1 MQDRPTRFI
10 AAHATGRNGDALVS
24 RAVRLLVRRT
34 QRRPLT
40 WHSDGW
46 RGYRTILIQAYRQP
60 LRTGRRGRPR
70 LVIPPTLRL
79 TQTVK
84 HRDRRGR
91 LQSVEVVAALG
102 TLAEVPGTV
111 HIERVNGILRDRL
124 AALTRKTHAFAKRDA
139 TWDAL
144 LALAIFDH
152 NGLHA
157 HSALRSPSVPARCS
171 PAMALGL
178 TDHLWSWSELL
189 TTPL

>member
-1 MQDRPTRFI
+1 MT
-10 AAHATGRNGDALVS
+10 
-24 RAVRLLVRRT
+24 RAVQILVRRT
-34 QRRPLT
+34 QRRSLT
-40 WHSDGW
+40 WYSDGW
-46 RGYRTILIQAYRQP
+46 RGYRAILMRAYRQP

-70 LVIPPTLRL
+70 LVVPPTVRL

-84 HRDRRGR
+84 HRDVRGR

-152 NGLHA
+152 NWIHP
-157 HSALRSPSVPARCS
+157 HSALRSLAVSSRCS